1 ALNVGDHEVNIE
13 FLSEWAVSQE
23 FHHPGTPKACL
34 KQWGE
39 PPAEFLGSRNT
50 AGARNLLHGLAAVP
64 PFQESPNFRKGRASG
79 RGGCT
84 RC

>member
-1 ALNVGDHEVNIE
+1 MNIFAKRKPILSQWTCECWCCNFIDEAALNVGDHEVNIE

-39 PPAEFLGSRNT
+39 PPAE
-50 AGARNLLHGLAAVP
+50 
-64 PFQESPNFRKGRASG
+64 
-79 RGGCT
+79 
-84 RC
+84 